1 MKKNEISIA
10 YKKIYEHYNGNLH
23 YKEFINDIKKKYS
36 QNNTTF
42 NNYIRNNFNNSGK
55 DIQELVNLL
64 RQNYN
69 LENNNNIVDL
79 TTPNTETENLKVA
92 YKFYPKNLEIKKYIY
107 DEKEKPNKKII
118 YPQDNPKEIN
128 PNYLYES
135 KRDILRLFR
144 VNIDNIVSDL
154 KESIN
159 NNPALIKKIDKNIED
174 YKEKLSKEKISTIF
188 SDFSLEDELFEEL
201 FLLLKPIESNKLKIK
216 SEKTLKVKK

>member
-1 MKKNEISIA
+1 MKKNETSIV
-10 YKKIYEHYNGNLH
+10 YKKIYEHYNGDLH

-42 NNYIRNNFNNSGK
+42 NNYIRDHFNDSGK

-64 RQNYN
+64 RQNHN

-107 DEKEKPNKKII
+107 GEKEKPNKKII
-118 YPQDNPKEIN
+118 YPQDNPTEIN

-154 KESIN
+154 KESM
-159 NNPALIKKIDKNIED
+159 NNPSLIKKIDKNIEN

-201 FLLLKPIESNKLKIK
+201 FLLLKPIEGNKLKIK